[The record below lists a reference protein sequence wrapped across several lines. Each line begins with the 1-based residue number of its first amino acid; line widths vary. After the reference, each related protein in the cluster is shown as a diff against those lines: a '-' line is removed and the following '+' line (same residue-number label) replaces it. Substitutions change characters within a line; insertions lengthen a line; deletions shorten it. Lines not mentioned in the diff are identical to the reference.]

1 MRPDRSPVLFLPA
14 LPLAFVFCGS
24 PAPVSPDRYASVDA
38 LFERVDRNVATAE
51 GLQKVVDIDHS
62 RLAAT
67 AGAVMPPARVLIF
80 SNPEMESRLLERN
93 LMAGVDLPLRVL
105 AFEDARSKQARLICN
120 RFSYLASRY
129 RLSGELGSAYEDSL
143 STVLAGIPSDRIAEF
158 SDNEMAENGI
168 VTVDS
173 DFGFDETLDRVQ
185 RAITSQ
191 DDTMTFGIV
200 DFQENAKAFGI
211 ALRPVRLVL
220 FGAPAPG
227 AKAMRDAPTLGLD
240 AFCQK
245 LLVWQDSNG
254 TVHVSFNDLL
264 ALAER
269 HGVGSSVPLRVIN
282 RRLNATFRAAVR
294 VSKEG

>member
-1 MRPDRSPVLFLPA
+1 MRPDRSRALFLLA

-51 GLQKVVDIDHS
+51 GLQKVVEIDHS

-129 RLSGELGSAYEDSL
+129 RLPGELGSAYEDSL
-143 STVLAGIPSDRIAEF
+143 STVLAGIPSDRIVEF
-158 SDNEMAENGI
+158 SDNEIAENGI

-185 RAITSQ
+185 KAITSQ

-211 ALRPVRLVL
+211 ALRPVRLLL

-245 LLVWQDSNG
+245 LLVWQDSDG

-264 ALAER
+264 ALAKR
-269 HGVGSSVPLRVIN
+269 HGVGPSVPLRVIN
-282 RRLNATFRAAVR
+282 RRLNATFGAAIR

>member
-1 MRPDRSPVLFLPA
+1 MRPNRSSVLFLSA

-24 PAPVSPDRYASVDA
+24 PAPVSPDRYAPVDA
-38 LFERVDRNVATAE
+38 LFEKVDRNVAAAR
-51 GLQKVVDIDHS
+51 GLQKVVEIDHS

-105 AFEDARSKQARLICN
+105 AFEDTHSKQARLIYN

-129 RLSGELGSAYEDSL
+129 RLPSELASAYEDSL
-143 STVLAGIPSDRIAEF
+143 SGAVAGIPPDQIAEF
-158 SDNEMAENGI
+158 SDNDMAENGI
-168 VTVDS
+168 VTLDS

-185 RAITSQ
+185 KAIASQ
-191 DDTMTFGIV
+191 GDTMTFGIV

-211 ALRPVRLVL
+211 ALRPIRLVL

-245 LLVWQDSNG
+245 LLVWQDSDR
-254 TVHVSFNDLL
+254 TVYVSFNDLL

-282 RRLNATFRAAVR
+282 RRLNATFRAAIR
-294 VSKEG
+294 APKED